1 MREVDMET
9 RNHIYKFDVDNKE
22 TGKYI
27 KTLRKEK
34 GWTAEELAEKL
45 YCSPK
50 TVSSWETGV
59 RMPSLDML
67 VSLSELLGVSVH
79 SLLLPYDNCSC
90 DYIGSFDDFSRGLA
104 PEEYNISEEG
114 TDEGGARLY
123 EREEYLLQRMVAG
136 VFNQKDRNEL
146 KIISECIDTGL
157 GPVDPKDLE
166 TKQIKS
172 YEDAIVKWTALRIEN
187 TAKIFDIFDAD
198 LPEYRRY
205 TLFKLGSVFRR
216 LYASEDLNKTLKSI
230 NIIEKSILLTTCI
243 LCEKIRCSKF
253 AEDIYNAGGLFIKKS
268 FENIPDEIQDILN
281 KELDYSNEPRGQQ
294 DFYTEKKKGNGEEG
308 SFWMLNEDMR
318 NYDSIL
324 NYVTYLF
331 YRQKDY
337 KIDDILQESSGAD
350 YREYLK
356 NLKMEG
362 K

>member
-1 MREVDMET
+1 MKT
-9 RNHIYKFDVDNKE
+9 KNHIYKFDVDNKE

-27 KTLRKEK
+27 KKLRKEK
-34 GWTAEELAEKL
+34 GWTAEVLAEKL

-50 TVSSWETGV
+50 TISSWETGA

-79 SLLLPYDNCSC
+79 SLLLPHDNCPC
-90 DYIGSFDDFSRGLA
+90 DYIGSFDDRFIGLVPA
-104 PEEYNISEEG
+104 TFYNISEEG

-123 EREEYLLQRMVAG
+123 EREEYLLQRLAAK
-136 VFNQKDRNEL
+136 VFNQKDRSEL
-146 KIISECIDTGL
+146 MLISDCIDTNIA
-157 GPVDPKDLE
+157 PSDPNNLE
-166 TKQIKS
+166 IEQIEN
-172 YEDAIVKWTALRIEN
+172 YEDAVVKWIALRIED
-187 TAKIFDIFDAD
+187 TGKTCDLFDRD
-198 LPEYRRY
+198 LPEHRRY
-205 TLFKLGSVFRR
+205 TLFKLGFIFRR
-216 LYASEDLNKTLKSI
+216 LYACEDLNKTLKSM
-230 NIIEKSILLTTCI
+230 NIIEKSILLTACI

-294 DFYTEKKKGNGEEG
+294 DFYTEKKNENGGEG

-324 NYVTYLF
+324 NYVIYLF

-356 NLKMEG
+356 NLKTEG

>member
-1 MREVDMET
+1 MET

-34 GWTAEELAEKL
+34 GWTAEVLAEKL

-67 VSLSELLGVSVH
+67 VHLSELFEVSVH
-79 SLLLPYDNCSC
+79 SLLLPYDNCPC
-90 DYIGSFDDFSRGLA
+90 DYIGSYDDFSNGLA
-104 PEEYNISEEG
+104 PKEYNISQEG

-123 EREEYLLQRMVAG
+123 EREEYLLQRMAAG

-146 KIISECIDTGL
+146 KIISQCIDTSIY
-157 GPVDPKDLE
+157 PVDPKDLE
-166 TKQIKS
+166 VEQIES
-172 YEDAIVKWTALRIEN
+172 YEDAIVKWTALRIEK
-187 TAKIFDIFDAD
+187 TRRELDIFDVD
-198 LPEYRRY
+198 IPEYRRH
-205 TLFKLGSVFRR
+205 TLFKLGSIFRR
-216 LYASEDLNKTLKSI
+216 LYAREDLSKTLKSI

-243 LCEKIRCSKF
+243 LCEKIRLSKF
-253 AEDIYNAGGLFIKKS
+253 AEDIYNSGGLFIKKS

-281 KELDYSNEPRGQQ
+281 KELDYSNEPHGQQ
-294 DFYTEKKKGNGEEG
+294 DFYTEKKKGNGVGG
-308 SFWMLNEDMR
+308 SFWMLNDDMQ

-324 NYVTYLF
+324 DYVIYLF
-331 YRQKDY
+331 YRQKDH
-337 KIDDILQESSGAD
+337 KIDDILQEGSGAD

-356 NLKMEG
+356 NLKTEG